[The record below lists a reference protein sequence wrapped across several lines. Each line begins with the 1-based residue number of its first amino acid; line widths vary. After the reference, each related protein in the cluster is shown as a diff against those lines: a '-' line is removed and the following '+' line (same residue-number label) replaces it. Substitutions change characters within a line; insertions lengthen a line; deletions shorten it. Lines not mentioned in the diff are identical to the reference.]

1 MFAVSGT
8 VVGIVIRYGLDDPR
22 FELACGLDFP
32 QPSSLAADLYHS
44 PVNYISSN
52 KQRKRI
58 PAAVQTGSRTIS
70 QRKALQLQ

>member
-32 QPSSLAADLYHS
+32 
-44 PVNYISSN
+44 
-52 KQRKRI
+52 
-58 PAAVQTGSRTIS
+58 PAYQTGSRSILKRS
-70 QRKALQLQ
+70 ALQLQ